1 MTRAR
6 FFDGRTVREG
16 ALVVADG
23 TVRLLDRPDARDA
36 PLLDGLVTGRFT
48 DHHVHLQLVDRT
60 LLPGSRLGRVI
71 DLGAN
76 LEWIRAAARGA
87 QMETAG
93 ETASAPAES
102 IRPTGPKME
111 NVGETASAPAKSI
124 RGLTGTAQR
133 MPIIEYAGPFLTP
146 PGGYP
151 ADRAWAPDG
160 SVREVADERAAR
172 AVVAELAAAGVST
185 IKIVANSDAGPVLSD
200 ELARSLVRL
209 ASEHGV
215 GLVGHAEGAGQAQ
228 RLARLGVPRLAHAP
242 FSERLSNDEISAQAA
257 SVEWISTLTI
267 HEGEQ
272 RAIAVDNV
280 RRFVAAGGTVLYGTD
295 MGNGDTPV
303 DLREDEIAALRGTG
317 VDGIRLLHA
326 LAPLSPLDA
335 DAPLLFLPAGD
346 PARARPLTPADLEA

>member
-1 MTRAR
+1 MTRVR
-6 FFDGRTVREG
+6 FFDGEAVREG

-23 TVRLLDRPDARDA
+23 TVRLLDRPATSDT

-48 DHHVHLQLVDRT
+48 DHHVHLQLVDHT
-60 LLPGSRLGRVI
+60 LLPASRLGRVI
-71 DLGAN
+71 DLGAT
-76 LEWIRAAARGA
+76 LEWIRAAPSR
-87 QMETAG
+87 METAGDTASAPTESIRAAPPRMENAG
-93 ETASAPAES
+93 ETASTPAE
-102 IRPTGPKME
+102 
-111 NVGETASAPAKSI
+111 SI

-133 MPIIEYAGPFLTP
+133 MPIIEYAGPFLTA

-200 ELARSLVRL
+200 ELVRSLVRL
-209 ASEHGV
+209 AAEHGV

-257 SVEWISTLTI
+257 SVEWISTLAI

-317 VDGIRLLHA
+317 FDGIRLLHA

-346 PARARPLTPADLEA
+346 PARARPLIPADLEA